1 MTIENKNRVDAESI
15 KTFREIDVISVI
27 KEHVL
32 YKGIECVS
40 TKRTLLIKDIVPT
53 ALYHYGLK
61 KNPTNVMY
69 ADYGLTLSA
78 KRQGLFYPYN
88 GKQQVQLSVE
98 PFEELKEEDFKF
110 RNTNSNEPYST
121 H

>member
-1 MTIENKNRVDAESI
+1 
-15 KTFREIDVISVI
+15 
-27 KEHVL
+27 
-32 YKGIECVS
+32 
-40 TKRTLLIKDIVPT
+40 
-53 ALYHYGLK
+53 
-61 KNPTNVMY
+61 MY

-98 PFEELKEEDFKF
+98 LFEELKEEDFKF
-110 RNTNSNEPYST
+110 RNPNSNESYST